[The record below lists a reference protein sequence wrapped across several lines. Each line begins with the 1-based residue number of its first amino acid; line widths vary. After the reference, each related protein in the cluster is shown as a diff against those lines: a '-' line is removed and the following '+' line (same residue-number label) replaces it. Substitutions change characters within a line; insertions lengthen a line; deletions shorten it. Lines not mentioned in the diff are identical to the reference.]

1 VVESAKAT
9 VAAYWA
15 GLLGCTV
22 DDLRAPGLHIG
33 TFRGTYR
40 DAWWLRRQKSHILSV
55 PGDLVERIR
64 GRVGGRRSDDVDLAY
79 IEHLLAPEVRRII
92 GPCFLGYADRG
103 SLRTGSLVTA
113 RQLGPADVAALREL
127 ADSCD
132 QDEWAESGL
141 NVDRPPIFGCFAG
154 QRLLAAASY
163 EVWGDRIAHMGVLTD
178 LASRRSGHG
187 RIVAACAASHALDCG
202 LVVQWRALESNTASV
217 ALGTSLGCARWGSHY
232 IILLSESIARA
243 AADDVG

>member
-1 VVESAKAT
+1 VVERAEAI
-9 VAAYWA
+9 VEAYWA

-33 TFRGTYR
+33 TFRATYR

-55 PGDLVERIR
+55 PGALVERTR
-64 GRVGGRRSDDVDLAY
+64 GRVLGGRRSDDVDLAY

-141 NVDRPPIFGCFAG
+141 NVDLPLIFGCVA
-154 QRLLAAASY
+154 
-163 EVWGDRIAHMGVLTD
+163 DRPTLKRTDPVLELSTRAIHV
-178 LASRRSGHG
+178 LSVRFY
-187 RIVAACAASHALDCG
+187 G
-202 LVVQWRALESNTASV
+202 LIT
-217 ALGTSLGCARWGSHY
+217 
-232 IILLSESIARA
+232 
-243 AADDVG
+243 